1 MVYPDTGM
9 TAPEIDICGF
19 SEGHGVERVTF
30 DGIFMN
36 GQRLTRGDITWTVG
50 HHVGEIWFV

>member
-1 MVYPDTGM
+1 M

-36 GQRLTRGDITWTVG
+36 GKRLTRGDIKWTVG